1 MFESFINAI
10 RNLFNVPELRKR
22 VLFTL
27 GMLGVYRAGIHISI
41 PGLDQEA
48 VKQFW
53 NQGGGGLFG
62 ALDLFSGG
70 NFRRFSIFALGI
82 MPYITS
88 SIILQLMTSVYPAL
102 KKIQEEGELGRRK
115 INQYTRYLTV
125 VLCAVQSV
133 SLAYWLQRQTAG
145 GGGFPLSLVP
155 GGGIGFVLVAT
166 LTLTAGTVFVMWI
179 GEQITE
185 RGIGNGISLLIFAGI
200 VVGVPSAIKQ
210 LWERV
215 KDPGSAVVVIILLVV
230 MVLVTAAIVFF
241 ERGTRKIPTN
251 HTRRM
256 VGNKMVATQS
266 SHLPLKVNI
275 AGVIPVIF
283 ASSVL
288 AIPQSMATFGQ
299 WKWLQSVNTAL
310 SSGHPVYE
318 LLFIASIVMF
328 SFFYVSIV
336 FNADEVA
343 ENLRKQGAF
352 IPGIRPGKRTGDY
365 LNSILVRLTTVG
377 AIYLVIVCLI
387 PQIMISGF
395 KVQYLP
401 FIGPWLDGVIQN
413 IPGLSWIL
421 TGLGITFYFGGTSL
435 LIVVGVAMDTIS
447 QVEAQ
452 LVMRHYDGFLGPR
465 GGRLRGRRAT

>member
-1 MFESFINAI
+1 MFESFINAV
-10 RNLFNVPELRKR
+10 RNLFKIPDLRRR
-22 VLFTL
+22 VFFTL
-27 GMLGVYRAGIHISI
+27 GMLAIYRAGIHVQV
-41 PGLDQEA
+41 PGLDRDA
-48 VKQFW
+48 VESFW
-53 NQGGGGLFG
+53 SQGAGGLFG

-70 NFRRFSIFALGI
+70 NLRRISVFALGI

-88 SIILQLMTSVYPAL
+88 SIILQLMASVYPAL
-102 KKIQEEGELGRRK
+102 KKMQQEEGELGRRK

-125 VLCAVQSV
+125 LLCVVQGV
-133 SLAYWLQRQTAG
+133 SLAYWLQRQADPTG
-145 GGGFPLSLVP
+145 RPLVLG
-155 GGGIGFVLVAT
+155 GGGIGFSLMAM
-166 LTLTAGTVFVMWI
+166 LALTAGTMFIMWI

-200 VVGVPSAIKQ
+200 VVGVPNAISQ
-210 LWERV
+210 LWGTI
-215 KDPGSAVVVIILLVV
+215 KDPGSAVFVIILLLV
-230 MVLVTAAIVFF
+230 MLAVTAGIVFF
-241 ERGTRKIPTN
+241 ERGTRKVPTN

-256 VGNKMVATQS
+256 VGNKMVQTQS

-288 AIPQSMATFGQ
+288 AIPQSLVTFGQ
-299 WKWLQSVNTAL
+299 WSWLTKLNTWL
-310 SSGHPVYE
+310 SGGHPVYE
-318 LLFIASIVMF
+318 LLFITGIVLF
-328 SFFYVSIV
+328 AFFYVSIV

-343 ENLRKQGAF
+343 ENMRKQGAF
-352 IPGIRPGKRTGDY
+352 VPGIRPGKRTGDY
-365 LNSILVRLTTVG
+365 LNGILVRLTTVG
-377 AIYLVIVCLI
+377 AIYLVVVCLI
-387 PQIMISGF
+387 PQLMISGF

-401 FIGPWLDGVIQN
+401 LIGPWLDNLIQG

-421 TGLGITFYFGGTSL
+421 TGVGISFYFGGTSL

-465 GGRLRGRRAT
+465 GGRLRGRRA